1 MTYCKRLI
9 FQNPSYRLTRSLPLR
24 TTVVVASTQVV
35 IWLLDCILN
44 LSFPF
49 SSLSTGTTGAQ
60 MNRAQSLKRSR
71 GNQLCVGEHFQFAF
85 AFPREKLVSCIAQK
99 FFLPLLLLFQDARYN
114 LSQSFDLVGRS
125 EASCQRHKFFLGI
138 KV

>member
-49 SSLSTGTTGAQ
+49 SSLPTGTL
-60 MNRAQSLKRSR
+60 NRAQSLKRSR

-85 AFPREKLVSCIAQK
+85 AFPRENSFLVSLK
-99 FFLPLLLLFQDARYN
+99 
-114 LSQSFDLVGRS
+114 SFSFRFYDYFRTLV
-125 EASCQRHKFFLGI
+125 I
-138 KV
+138 T